1 MKQPLKPLADGIG
14 TLAAGA
20 LLSVLIYFV
29 LWAGYAAGL
38 PM

>member
-1 MKQPLKPLADGIG
+1 MKHTLKPLADGIG

-20 LLSVLIYFV
+20 LLAILIYFG

>member
-1 MKQPLKPLADGIG
+1 MKQALKPLADGIG

-20 LLSVLIYFV
+20 LLAVLIYFV

-38 PM
+38 PI